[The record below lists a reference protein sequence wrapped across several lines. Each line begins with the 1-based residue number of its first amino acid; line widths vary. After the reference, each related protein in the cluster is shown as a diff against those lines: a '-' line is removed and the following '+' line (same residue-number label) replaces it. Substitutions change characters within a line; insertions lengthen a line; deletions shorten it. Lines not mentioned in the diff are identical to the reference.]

1 MVALASMAHFIS
13 NSRVWNDWSF
23 LQEKAGLLILA
34 KATDDW
40 PLMVSRRSFTS
51 LLYRIESKVAKTSV
65 VPEISRSSPLDR
77 LLRLHLPFGEK
88 AWCSD
93 RESNPYSRRQLPFG
107 GFYHQRSVLGIA
119 ALNIFTLF
127 LPFSSCATL
136 SSSRKN
142 NKSVLPNCL
151 KKICQVLLRN

>member
-65 VPEISRSSPLDR
+65 VPEISRSSPLNR

-88 AWCSD
+88 AWCGETASCAFIYRLVVFTIND
-93 RESNPYSRRQLPFG
+93 RYLELRPLTSSRYFCPLV
-107 GFYHQRSVLGIA
+107 HVQRSARAERITNQCCQIA
-119 ALNIFTLF
+119 
-127 LPFSSCATL
+127 
-136 SSSRKN
+136 
-142 NKSVLPNCL
+142 L
-151 KKICQVLLRN
+151 KKSAKFC